1 MRDITKII
9 KNIVAKEPTPDERYT
24 PKIILHWSTKTEG
37 QIYHDLSTGKRLSY
51 DESKTLLKWENVSS
65 LYLQYSAGATPRL
78 TYIKYHRK
86 QNVMELAY
94 VNIPMNR
101 AKPGEIRTF
110 EYYKNWS
117 GNTERYF
124 VDLSQ

>member
-51 DESKTLLKWENVSS
+51 DESNGRIKWENLYS
-65 LYLQYSAGATPRL
+65 LYLEYSGGATRGL
-78 TYIKYHRK
+78 TYIK
-86 QNVMELAY
+86 
-94 VNIPMNR
+94 
-101 AKPGEIRTF
+101 
-110 EYYKNWS
+110 
-117 GNTERYF
+117 
-124 VDLSQ
+124 

>member
-51 DESKTLLKWENVSS
+51 DESNALLKWENLSS
-65 LYLQYSAGATPRL
+65 LYLQYSTGATPRL

-86 QNVMELAY
+86 Q
-94 VNIPMNR
+94 
-101 AKPGEIRTF
+101 K
-110 EYYKNWS
+110 
-117 GNTERYF
+117 
-124 VDLSQ
+124 